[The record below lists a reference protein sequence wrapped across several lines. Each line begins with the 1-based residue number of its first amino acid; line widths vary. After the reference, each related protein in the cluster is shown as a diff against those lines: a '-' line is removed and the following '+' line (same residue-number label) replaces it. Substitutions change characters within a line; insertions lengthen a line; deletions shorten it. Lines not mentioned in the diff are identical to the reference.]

1 MGARS
6 SSTIQAMTAVGF
18 LLLFYAGAL
27 GVAGLLL
34 ALPYLLYTTHRF
46 HALLTVLCLAGS
58 GALVWSLWPR
68 FERFVPPGLRL
79 TEAEHPRLFAAI
91 RDVAGRMGTRMPD
104 AVYLVEDVNAYVLQV
119 GGVLGLGG
127 QRVLC
132 VGLGLLA
139 VDDLSQWRAAVAHEF
154 GHFQGGDTRL
164 VGLLCAT
171 RSAMI
176 RTLGG
181 WRFFS
186 WVPETFLRLTQALSR
201 RQELVA
207 DTWSVRLAGKRA
219 HLSGLR
225 WEALH
230 ARAWRRYLAR
240 EVLPLASRGVVPDN
254 LFEGYRRYLASADW
268 AEGLREWDAACEP
281 ASCPYDSHPSLEE
294 RIAFA
299 ERLEAPD
306 VPPDERPAY
315 TLLSDAEALERRFTA
330 RLWPRAVE
338 FIPWSAA
345 GEHWRALW
353 NETASRVQA
362 RVPDFSLAR
371 VAALV
376 KDAGAW
382 EPFAEAIQPRL
393 VGYRAPD
400 RAERVREVVAGSV
413 SAYLASIL
421 SAQGLAWRTSPGEPL
436 RLDCAGEPVE
446 PVALVDGLLAG
457 TLGADT
463 LERLRERLAVDA
475 DAAWRVPESA
485 RAEALEPRA
494 PVTVERTGGAVVVRA
509 PFSRLGLPECCAL
522 CGGERARHVETRF
535 HVGGMLRDD
544 GDVTLPVPVCQAH
557 AHQPHKAF
565 KVRHYEE
572 ESDLITLEVPTW
584 EYARLI
590 QRSNA

>member
-1 MGARS
+1 MA
-6 SSTIQAMTAVGF
+6 AVGF
-18 LLLFYAGAL
+18 LLLFYAVALGFAGAL
-27 GVAGLLL
+27 LS
-34 ALPYLLYTTHRF
+34 LPYLLYTTHRF

-58 GALVWSLWPR
+58 GVLLWSLMPR
-68 FERFVPPGLRL
+68 RERFVPPGPRL

-91 RDVAGRMGTRMPD
+91 RDVAQRMGTRMPD
-104 AVYLVEDVNAYVLQV
+104 AVYLVEDVNAYVSQV
-119 GGVLGLGG
+119 GGVFGLGG
-127 QRVLC
+127 RRVLSL
-132 VGLGLLA
+132 GLGLLA
-139 VDDLSQWRAAVAHEF
+139 VDNLSQWRAAVAHEF
-154 GHFQGGDTRL
+154 GHFQSGDTWL

-171 RSAMI
+171 RSAMG

-201 RQELVA
+201 EQELVA

-230 ARAWRRYLAR
+230 AAAYRRFLAQ

-268 AEGLREWDAACEP
+268 AEGLRELGATSER
-281 ASCPYDSHPSLEE
+281 ASCPYDSHPSLAE

-299 ERLEAPD
+299 ERLD
-306 VPPDERPAY
+306 VPEVPLDERPAY
-315 TLLSDAEALERRFTA
+315 TLLSDAEALERRFTVQ
-330 RLWPRAVE
+330 LWPRAVE
-338 FIPWSAA
+338 FIPWSEA
-345 GEHWRALW
+345 GAHWRTLW

-371 VAALV
+371 VSALV
-376 KDAGAW
+376 KDARAW
-382 EPFAEAIQPRL
+382 DAFAEAIHPRL

-400 RAERVREVVAGSV
+400 RAERVREVVAHAV

-421 SAQGLAWRTSPGEPL
+421 AEHGMVWRTSPGEPL
-436 RLDCAGEPVE
+436 RLECEGEPVD
-446 PVALVDGLLAG
+446 PAALVDGWLEG
-457 TLGADT
+457 TLGLEV
-463 LERLRERLAVDA
+463 LERLRARLSVDA
-475 DAAWRVPESA
+475 HAAWRLREA
-485 RAEALEPRA
+485 ERAEALAPLA
-494 PVTVERTGGAVVVRA
+494 PVTVERAGDAVTVSA
-509 PFSRLGLPECCAL
+509 PFSRLGLPHCCAL
-522 CGGERARHVETRF
+522 CGGDISSHVETRF
-535 HVGGMLRDD
+535 HVGGVLRDD
-544 GDVTLPVPVCQAH
+544 GDITIEVPVCEAH

-572 ESDLITLEVPTW
+572 ESDLITLEVPTL
-584 EYARLI
+584 EYAQLI